1 MMTLTETIA
10 AAEASL
16 DFFEQVKGTGARA
29 TCWDDWFEA
38 RSQYFR
44 SVINEMFEKNKV
56 TGACRGMVGDLTL
69 IMSGVTVTHV
79 DDGYRGL
86 LMAWLDAA
94 RSTFAERQA
103 VPA

>member
-1 MMTLTETIA
+1 MTLIETIA
-10 AAEASL
+10 AVEGELENFEIQYGDGEQAE
-16 DFFEQVKGTGARA
+16 G
-29 TCWDDWFEA
+29 WDNWFEA

-44 SVINEMFEKNKV
+44 LAIRELFRTDQVI
-56 TGACRGMVGDLTL
+56 GACRGEVGDLSL
-69 IMSGVTVTHV
+69 IMSDVTVTHV

-94 RSTFAERQA
+94 RAAFAERQA